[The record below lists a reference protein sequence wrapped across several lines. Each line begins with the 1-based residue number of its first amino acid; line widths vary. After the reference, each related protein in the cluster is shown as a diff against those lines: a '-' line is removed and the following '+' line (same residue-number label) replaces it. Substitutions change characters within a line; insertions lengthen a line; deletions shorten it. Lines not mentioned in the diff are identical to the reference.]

1 MNELLAPALPWLPAA
16 LGPFLLLL
24 AVPLLGTRGRVTI
37 AMVLAGMAVASVV
50 VAVMEGGEQRTLDV
64 VNPFPRGAD
73 GELDRIVFETVTAP
87 GYAWGLCAA
96 AFLMLAMGAV
106 FLRKNKGGKPGLVLP
121 ATLAGIWL
129 LLLRLA
135 LEKCAAPDGLV
146 WATGLGMALIP
157 QGLMIG
163 LAAGRRGAGFWK
175 LLGALLLV
183 GLLQRLAV
191 SGASWVLTSQGWGTH
206 LDMTPLK
213 GFQSPFGKELTFETP
228 MDAWFTGVLL
238 AQTTGWVLGT
248 VLLGL
253 PLGTLGWFVS
263 RKRKK

>member
-1 MNELLAPALPWLPAA
+1 MNELIAPALPWLPAA
-16 LGPFLLLL
+16 LGPFLVLL
-24 AVPLLGTRGRVTI
+24 AVPLLGTRGRVTL
-37 AMVLAGMAVASVV
+37 AMILAGMAVASVV
-50 VAVMEGGEQRTLDV
+50 VAVMEGTAERTLDV
-64 VNPFPRGAD
+64 VNPFPN
-73 GELDRIVFETVTAP
+73 GEAGEPEVLVFETVTAP

-96 AFLMLAMGAV
+96 AFLMVAMGAV
-106 FLRKNKGGKPGLVLP
+106 FLRKNKGGSPGLVLP
-121 ATLAGIWL
+121 AVLAGIWL

-146 WATGLGMALIP
+146 WATGLGMAVVP
-157 QGLMIG
+157 QGLMVG

-175 LLGALLLV
+175 LLGALLMV
-183 GLLQRLAV
+183 GVLQRLAV

-213 GFQSPFGKELTFETP
+213 GFQPPIGDALTFETP
-228 MDAWFTGVLL
+228 MDAWWGGVFMP
-238 AQTTGWVLGT
+238 QMIGWVLAT

-263 RKRKK
+263 KKRKK